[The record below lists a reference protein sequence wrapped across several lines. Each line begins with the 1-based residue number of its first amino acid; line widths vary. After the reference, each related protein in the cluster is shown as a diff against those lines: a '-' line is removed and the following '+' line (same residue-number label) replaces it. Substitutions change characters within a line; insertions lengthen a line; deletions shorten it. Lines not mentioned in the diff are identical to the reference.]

1 MKKIEKV
8 WIYLFALLPLIGFI
22 IFHIG
27 PILVSILAM
36 FTNLDLYN
44 IADFQWN
51 DFEGFRLV
59 FDKAYSATRTVK
71 VTEYFVHSIKI
82 TLWIASAQLISL
94 TIAFIMSVLLA
105 KNLKGSKAFQTFYFV
120 PYICSSVAV
129 ALMWQWVFADN
140 GGILNSILGTN
151 INWTREAA
159 TVTWCIIIAIV
170 WQAPGYGI
178 VMYRAAL
185 GNVNQ
190 SLYEAADLDG
200 ANALR
205 KVWHITIPA
214 VAPTTFYLLMSGITT
229 GLLSYDLAALI
240 AKAEWG
246 SAIGGVDNMGLTV
259 MRLIKYLMDPA
270 VVAEDPAYMSAAA
283 IISWLLFIVTA
294 TLATIV
300 FIIRNRRLK
309 ND

>member
-1 MKKIEKV
+1 MKKLEKV

-27 PILVSILAM
+27 PIIVSVLAM
-36 FTNLDLYN
+36 FNDMDLYN
-44 IADFQWN
+44 LSDMQWN
-51 DFEGFRLV
+51 NFEGFRLV

-71 VTEYFVHSIKI
+71 VTEYFTHSIGI
-82 TLWIASAQLISL
+82 TFWIASAQLISL
-94 TIAFIMSVLLA
+94 FVAFLISVLLQ
-105 KNLKGSKAFQTFYFV
+105 KNLKGSRGFQTLYFV

-129 ALMWQWVFADN
+129 ALMWQWVFADD
-140 GGILNSILGTN
+140 GGILNTILGTD
-151 INWTREAA
+151 INWTREASM
-159 TVTWCIIIAIV
+159 VTWCIIIAVV

-185 GNVNQ
+185 GNINPA
-190 SLYEAADLDG
+190 LYEAASIDG
-200 ANALR
+200 ANAFR
-205 KVWHITIPA
+205 KVWHVTIPA

-246 SAIGGVDNMGLTV
+246 SSIGGVDNMGLTV

-283 IISWLLFIVTA
+283 VISWLLFIVTA
-294 TLATIV
+294 ILATIV
-300 FIIRNRRLK
+300 FVIRNRRMK
-309 ND
+309 NG